1 MSLPIWLLAV
11 SLAGWIATFALTGVT
26 RRLGVLIGAVDRPRP
41 GEVQLRSVP
50 RSGGY
55 AMLAGLWLAILV
67 AVMLRP
73 ADVHASPNDDY
84 KLLGAVI
91 GTIAML
97 PLAILDDRRRLGA
110 WPQFVGQVAVAA
122 IPVAFGLRMESLATP
137 LGQPFPLP
145 EWLDVP
151 LTLFW
156 IVGMINAVNLIDV
169 MDGLAGGIAAIG
181 ALVLFLRSFWF
192 GQYTIAVLPLA
203 LLACL
208 LAFLPRNF
216 HPAKLFMGSSGAIL
230 VGYWLAVTS
239 VIGGAKVG
247 TAFVVL
253 GLPILDTAW
262 VIGRRLARGRSPFR
276 GGDQEHLPHRLHALG
291 LSHLQTVLLL
301 YAFVAVFGGLAIGL
315 HSPATGPTVEKLFLI
330 IGMVAS
336 VTAVLGL
343 VTSLSIRKGPV
354 PTSVAE
360 ESIDG
365 SSVDREKTNP
375 VAPFPDEATGT
386 AETPDLPSL
395 TGR

>member
-1 MSLPIWLLAV
+1 MSLPIWLFAI
-11 SLAGWIATFALTGVT
+11 SLAGWATAFALTGVA
-26 RRLGVLIGAVDRPRP
+26 RGLGELVGAVDRPRA

-55 AMLAGLWLAILV
+55 AVLAGLWLALV
-67 AVMLRP
+67 VIVALRP
-73 ADVHASPNDDY
+73 ADIPSNPADDL
-84 KLLGAVI
+84 KLLGAI
-91 GTIAML
+91 LGTVAL
-97 PLAILDDRRRLGA
+97 VPLAILDDRRRLGP
-110 WPQFVGQVAVAA
+110 WPQFLGQLVVAA
-122 IPVAFGLRMESLATP
+122 IPVAFGLRLESLASP

-169 MDGLAGGIAAIG
+169 MDGLAGGIAAVA

-192 GQYTIAVLPLA
+192 GQYSIAALPLA

-208 LAFLPRNF
+208 LGFLPRNF
-216 HPAKLFMGSSGAIL
+216 YPARVFMGSSGAIL
-230 VGYWLAVTS
+230 LGYWLAVTS

-262 VIGRRLARGRSPFR
+262 VIVRRLARGRSPFR

-301 YAFVAVFGGLAIGL
+301 YAFVAVFGGLSLGL
-315 HSPATGPTVEKLFLI
+315 HSPATGPTLEKLFLL
-330 IGMVAS
+330 IGMTTS
-336 VTAVLGL
+336 VTMVLALVTWLGL
-343 VTSLSIRKGPV
+343 RKRPLPAADQGAPDGDTADRTSSGWNLGHR
-354 PTSVAE
+354 T
-360 ESIDG
+360 ES
-365 SSVDREKTNP
+365 
-375 VAPFPDEATGT
+375 
-386 AETPDLPSL
+386 
-395 TGR
+395 